1 MRRDVSMYAMPSLDG
16 VLVCPA
22 LPALARGKRSG
33 PDSRKRIFLGGFGP
47 DLLRTLS
54 PLQIQAV
61 VDLALREPGAH
72 KNYDRVIF
80 YDARYW
86 AKTEPGRHRKLQ
98 IRVL

>member
-1 MRRDVSMYAMPSLDG
+1 
-16 VLVCPA
+16 
-22 LPALARGKRSG
+22 
-33 PDSRKRIFLGGFGP
+33 
-47 DLLRTLS
+47 
-54 PLQIQAV
+54 

>member
-1 MRRDVSMYAMPSLDG
+1 VVNGA
-16 VLVCPA
+16 A
-22 LPALARGKRSG
+22 LTLASG
-33 PDSRKRIFLGGFGP
+33 FFLA
-47 DLLRTLS
+47 LS